1 MIDHDHYPAGY
12 TQSWLAKVNSIAL
25 VGASSNPARP
35 SYGVMRYLLE
45 KGYFVTPV
53 NPGQAGGDILG
64 QTVAESLVEL
74 AGPVDM
80 IDVFRNSS
88 AIPALTEE
96 ILSLDWKPKLVW
108 MQLGVRDD
116 DSAARLEAAGIAVIM
131 NRCPAIELRH

>member
-1 MIDHDHYPAGY
+1 MIDHDNYPAGY
-12 TQSWLAKVNSIAL
+12 TQGWLAKVNSIAL

-35 SYGVMRYLLE
+35 SFGVMRYLLE

-64 QTVAESLVEL
+64 QTVAESLDEL

-80 IDVFRNSS
+80 IDVFRNSA
-88 AIPALTEE
+88 AIPVLTEE
-96 ILSLDWKPKLVW
+96 ILALDWKPKLVW

-131 NRCPAIELRH
+131 NRCPAIELRQ

>member
-1 MIDHDHYPAGY
+1 MNHDHYSDAYISGIL
-12 TQSWLAKVNSIAL
+12 TECKSIAL
-25 VGASSNPARP
+25 VGASPNEARP
-35 SYGVMRYLLE
+35 SYGVMAYLLD

-64 QTVAESLVEL
+64 QTVAENLDEL

-96 ILSLDWKPKLVW
+96 ILALDWKPKLVW

>member
-12 TQSWLAKVNSIAL
+12 TQSWLAKVNSIAV

-35 SYGVMRYLLE
+35 SYGVMAYLLD

-64 QTVAESLVEL
+64 QDVAADLDEL
-74 AGPVDM
+74 PGPVDM
-80 IDVFRNSS
+80 IDVFRNSA
-88 AIPALTEE
+88 AIPALVDE
-96 ILSLDWKPKLVW
+96 ILALDWKPKLVW

-116 DSAARLEAAGIAVIM
+116 ESAARLEAAGIAVIM